1 LTQEYDRPSIGATS
15 GSPPMPSPEP
25 EQYQMFSTLGAFE
38 LENSQKISTV
48 NNRID
53 HLELR
58 IDLLDE
64 VARILLEGQDY
75 NEGDFLKWFK
85 SHKEKLAKMQ
95 TQRTN

>member
-1 LTQEYDRPSIGATS
+1 LPQEYDRPSIGATS

-25 EQYQMFSTLGAFE
+25 EEYRTFTTPGAFE
-38 LENSQKISTV
+38 LENSQKISRM

-53 HLELR
+53 HLKLR
-58 IDLLDE
+58 IDLPDE

-75 NEGDFLKWFK
+75 NDGDFLKWFK

-95 TQRTN
+95 TQRT